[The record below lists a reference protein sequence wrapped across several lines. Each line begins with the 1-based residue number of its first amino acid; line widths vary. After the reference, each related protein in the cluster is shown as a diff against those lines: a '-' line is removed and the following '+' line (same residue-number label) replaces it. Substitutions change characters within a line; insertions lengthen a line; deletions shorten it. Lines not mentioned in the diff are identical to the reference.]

1 MAQTTTMLASL
12 SISQWT
18 ARKQDKKVTAEVES
32 QHGAHNSGNFNKALV
47 NKGLLEPISKIVGR
61 ARDAHYH
68 STLPWSDNGQ
78 RILPSKLFMSYCTT
92 IRALKAEFDT
102 AVSTMVQQYPAEV
115 QAARNRLGSMYD
127 PGDYPDPSDIRHKF
141 SLGMEFMPMPD
152 AEDFRVDVAKE
163 VQEELKA
170 NLTHAVVLRQA
181 KAMESCYARLRDVVS
196 KFEER
201 MVRPDAI
208 FKDSLI
214 TNIKDECT
222 IMDGLNISNDPE
234 LTALVKDIADRLIIP
249 PSVLRTNA
257 IKRESA
263 AVNATVLLQRIP

>member
-1 MAQTTTMLASL
+1 MARTVTLAAAQMGP
-12 SISQWT
+12 I
-18 ARKQDKKVTAEVES
+18 ARTD
-32 QHGAHNSGNFNKALV
+32 N
-47 NKGLLEPISKIVGR
+47 R
-61 ARDAHYH
+61 ASVVR
-68 STLPWSDNGQ
+68 
-78 RILPSKLFMSYCTT
+78 
-92 IRALKAEFDT
+92 
-102 AVSTMVQQYPAEV
+102 
-115 QAARNRLGSMYD
+115 RLIAM
-127 PGDYPDPSDIRHKF
+127 
-141 SLGMEFMPMPD
+141 M
-152 AEDFRVDVAKE
+152 
-163 VQEELKA
+163 
-170 NLTHAVVLRQA
+170 RQA

-234 LTALVKDIADRLIIP
+234 LTALVKDIADQLIIP

-263 AVNATVLLQRIP
+263 AVAATVLLQRIP